1 MDVPGTVR
9 LIALAVSGMPF
20 VQVLQHQVSTPW
32 LSGYTRQS
40 DAFTPSEKCTLS
52 MLPGTHA
59 HCWRWAAG
67 PKMRACALVPCLRS
81 QRFHS
86 SPRDKSAPAQ
96 KEQPLFA
103 QAILLTGIALH
114 REEACATPG
123 SEYQCEELLFFQL
136 FYLIW
141 LPFPISCSQENV
153 SCSWY
158 MIIVV

>member
-1 MDVPGTVR
+1 
-9 LIALAVSGMPF
+9 
-20 VQVLQHQVSTPW
+20 
-32 LSGYTRQS
+32 
-40 DAFTPSEKCTLS
+40 
-52 MLPGTHA
+52 MLPGTHVY
-59 HCWRWAAG
+59 CWRWAPG
-67 PKMRACALVPCLRS
+67 PKMRACALVPCLHS

-96 KEQPLFA
+96 QEQPLVT

-123 SEYQCEELLFFQL
+123 SEYQHEELLFFQL

-153 SCSWY
+153 SCFMIHDNSGVVLRMFCFSY
-158 MIIVV
+158 MYYIYHHRYVLYVTCIPPPDTSVSAGGVVV